1 MSDKP
6 VEENSTTQQPEPL
19 PENEFIVIAEDS
31 APNRNIL
38 VHLIKRMGYKV
49 LDFENGEKAWEG
61 LKANSDKNI
70 VAVLSDIMMPN
81 MNGIELLRQVRGH
94 DKYKEIPLVLITA
107 VTEKEYIVEA
117 KELKVNG
124 YILKP
129 VTADRIKTKFKELF
143 PNKNFTKLAG

>member
-1 MSDKP
+1 MAETDLKP
-6 VEENSTTQQPEPL
+6 QDAATEVEEY
-19 PENEFIVIAEDS
+19 IVVAEDS

-38 VHLIKRMGYKV
+38 VHLIKRFGYKV

-61 LKANSDKNI
+61 LQTSTDKNI

-81 MNGIELLRQVRGH
+81 MSGIELLKKIRENEKLKAMPV
-94 DKYKEIPLVLITA
+94 VLITA

-129 VTADRIKTKFKELF
+129 VTSERIKTKLKELF
-143 PNKNFTKLAG
+143 PNKNFVTKLAG